1 MKSTIRIS
9 VSILATLAPVFAA
22 SASGP
27 FRAVSA
33 GDASRYALNVGA
45 PEVGVSGWIWSDKY
59 VYQPGQQL
67 TLKATI
73 KPNNDLYPYTV
84 FLYRQ
89 NNQDG
94 KKYYWPT
101 GTENVTDIFG
111 NTLAQGFQP
120 TQVQAAEKA
129 TLIGSGGTLSS
140 TAFAI
145 PNELGMHT
153 IVWELRDYTGSRV
166 LKAKYMKIG
175 VVDGEET
182 ITGNITASRTLVN
195 TKSYRIS
202 GIVFVNNNA
211 VLTIQPGTFII
222 GNPGSQPPSALI
234 ITRNGRIEAAGTRSR
249 PIIMTSSQAFGQ
261 RQRGDWGGLVLLGR
275 APVNTAAGSR
285 DNNQAGEFNIEG
297 LPASAD
303 TIFGGTDNA
312 SNCGTLTYVRVEYA
326 GSILSPNNEL
336 NSFTFG
342 SCGVGTTAHHLQAIY
357 GLDDSFEWFGGT
369 MNAKYLIG
377 GLGADDYLD
386 FQLGWTGKVQ
396 NGIFYQ
402 SPDARGN
409 RGIEGD
415 NSEYNNAAEPFSNPT
430 FYNLTFVGSAEDGF
444 DEAGS
449 STGIYLRRGARASI
463 NNVAVTN
470 FGNQALRINDAPTV
484 TEYEAGRLKFNGLLV
499 WNNSR
504 ILNPPGA
511 NTVAGQFHSSGAPV
525 ANDAASKTLIVN
537 PLMARPLEYSD
548 PDWRG
553 RFGSP
558 LFRAGWVSPADD
570 GFFSQDEK
578 YIGGIGDDDWT
589 EEWTNF
595 LVDTD
600 IQ

>member
-1 MKSTIRIS
+1 MKKQIAIS
-9 VSILATLAPVFAA
+9 VFAVCAAAPLFGAGA
-22 SASGP
+22 
-27 FRAVSA
+27 FKAVSQSSA
-33 GDASRYALNVGA
+33 ERYAANVAA
-45 PEVGVSGWIWSDKY
+45 PEVAVSGWIWTDKY
-59 VYQPGQQL
+59 VYMPGDPL
-67 TLKATI
+67 TVKATI

-84 FLYRQ
+84 FAYRQ
-89 NNQDG
+89 NNQNG
-94 KKYYWPT
+94 RKFYLPA
-101 GTENVTDIFG
+101 GTEEVTDIFG

-129 TLIGSGGTLSS
+129 TLVGTGGVLVSS
-140 TAFAI
+140 PLTV

-153 IVWELRDYTGSRV
+153 IVWELRDYTGTRV

-175 VVDGEET
+175 VVDGFEN
-182 ITGNITASRTLVN
+182 ISGNIESSRTLVN
-195 TKSYRIS
+195 TKAYRLS
-202 GIVFVNNNA
+202 GIVFVRNNA
-211 VLTIQPGTFII
+211 VLTIQPGTFVI
-222 GNPGSQPPSALI
+222 GQPGSQPPSALI
-234 ITRNGRIEAAGTRSR
+234 VTRTGRIEAAGTRSR
-249 PIIMTSSQAFGQ
+249 PIVMTSSQAFGQ

-275 APVNTAAGSR
+275 APVNTAAGAR
-285 DNNQAGEFNIEG
+285 DNNQSGEFNIEG
-297 LPASAD
+297 LPATAD
-303 TIFGGTDNA
+303 TIFGGTDSA
-312 SNCGTLTYVRVEYA
+312 HNCGTLTYVRVEYA

-342 SCGVGTTAHHLQAIY
+342 SCGTGTTTHHLQAHF

-369 MNAKYLIG
+369 NNAKYLVG

-396 NGIFYQ
+396 HGIFYQ

-415 NSEYNNAAEPFSNPT
+415 NSEFNNAAEPFSNPT
-430 FYNLTFVGSAEDGF
+430 LYNLTFVGSGEDGF

-470 FGNQALRINDAPTV
+470 FGNQALRINDDATV
-484 TEYEAGRLKFNGLLV
+484 AQYTAGNLKFNGLLV
-499 WNNSR
+499 WNNGR
-504 ILNPPGA
+504 IASPPAA
-511 NTVAGQFHSSGAPV
+511 NDVNGQFHSSGRPV
-525 ANDAASKTLIVN
+525 AGDAASKTLIAN
-537 PLMARPLEYSD
+537 PLMARPFEYSD

-558 LFRAGWVSPADD
+558 LFRAGWISAPDD
-570 GFFSQDEK
+570 GFFDQNAN

-600 IQ
+600 IR